1 MACRRPSFPDLRV
14 VCPKYVSLLSK
25 LRYALILF
33 WIAMLAVSIAG
44 AIHIYDHIDN
54 NFQVLPTFPSW
65 HAAEAVKRLYG
76 SEATLTPEVL
86 LVELPESSVYDLI
99 TDGLINNITM
109 KVEDFWKDSSGVS
122 IQGYTSAQALP
133 GGARLFVSDNNK
145 SSIMTV
151 MFSHNWTTNE
161 IYRQEQEVVGI
172 LQNDFASFNLSVQF
186 SGPHTLIKE
195 IPAIL
200 EIDLLIIHLF
210 VLPLAFAVLAF
221 SLRSWRLL
229 LLPLCNIILS
239 LSTCGAFLYLL
250 TLLVA
255 ADSAAPIM
263 MAAIALA
270 LSIDYSLIL
279 LSRFREEIV
288 VRKRSVE
295 ESCIEMLRTSGSVIV
310 SSGGILLCCFIWIL
324 LIPTFGHV
332 ALTFII
338 SLTCSISLNLMVIPT
353 LILTFPSFFANF
365 NCCSLCCCRK
375 NGTTG
380 DTLASERCGGRCC
393 RFDPP
398 LWFSWGRIA
407 TTKYALLAS
416 IVIAVVL
423 SILLGWSCAYLRL
436 TNDVHLLTP
445 RSSSIAKVIDDLV
458 RLFPPGIGGP
468 YVLVF
473 EVANSSTVL
482 SEPFWSTAMV
492 ASESIDTKLLA
503 DQSHAAMIGLFY
515 TRVPNEKPMILSLP
529 LVEHLLN
536 PSCITS
542 ICIGVQTAFNE
553 SVNADHTALKVTV
566 LSDQPPTSTSSSE
579 FVHRLRD
586 VVDDLNAEH
595 GHVFKV
601 WISGI
606 SAISADVNNAVA
618 SSVPQFVG
626 ATAGTCLLAIGIVYK
641 SVMIPI
647 RSIFT
652 IALTIIVG
660 FGVLVATH
668 QLGLLQ
674 FLHIESISPA
684 VTSEISWMVVTIG
697 FSIILGLALDYDI
710 FLLGRIVEEH
720 ENGLSDE
727 AAIQVGVWKTGPV
740 ISMAG
745 TIMTIAFSGLLFSSV
760 PMMNQAGVLLV
771 TAVIFDTFVMRPL
784 ITPSLLKAIG
794 RLNWWP
800 RKSPPIVC
808 NDVMDILNRD
818 RGVESTDEGSKDNT
832 CRVEDLDVF

>member
-1 MACRRPSFPDLRV
+1 MTRFCV
-14 VCPKYVSLLSK
+14 VSVPNSRQFIPKYVAALK
-25 LRYALILF
+25 RFRYVLIAF
-33 WIAMLAVSIAG
+33 WAVSFSL
-44 AIHIYDHIDN
+44 AIVGTLHVYEHVN
-54 NFQVLPTFPSW
+54 NTILPPRGYPSW
-65 HAAEAVKRLYG
+65 HAVRAVERLYG

-86 LVELPESSVYDLI
+86 LVELPESSAYDII

-133 GGARLFVSDNNK
+133 GVARLFVSDNNK

-161 IYRQEQEVVGI
+161 IYRQEQEVI
-172 LQNDFASFNLSVQF
+172 IMLENDFASFNLDVQF
-186 SGPHTLIKE
+186 SGPHTFAKE
-195 IPAIL
+195 VPAIL
-200 EIDLLIIHLF
+200 ERDLLIIHIF
-210 VLPLAFAVLAF
+210 VIPITFVVLAI

-229 LLPLCNIILS
+229 LLQ
-239 LSTCGAFLYLL
+239 
-250 TLLVA
+250 LLVIA
-255 ADSAAPIM
+255 MSVTYSCASLYIISMWIRASSASPILT
-263 MAAIALA
+263 IVILLA

-279 LSRFREEIV
+279 LTRFHEEV
-288 VRKRSVE
+288 VRQE
-295 ESCIEMLRTSGSVIV
+295 QTIEDACIEMLRTSGGVV
-310 SSGGILLCCFIWIL
+310 LASGGILVLCFAWIL
-324 LIPTFGHV
+324 VVQTFTSVALSFVISLLHCITLTLTVTPTF
-332 ALTFII
+332 
-338 SLTCSISLNLMVIPT
+338 
-353 LILTFPSFFANF
+353 ILAFPRFFADF
-365 NCCSLCCCRK
+365 DSFLCPKCDTVDEGASSNQRCR
-375 NGTTG
+375 
-380 DTLASERCGGRCC
+380 GGRCC

-398 LWFSWGRIA
+398 LWFRWGRFA

-423 SILLGWSCAYLRL
+423 SIVLGWSCSKILLSNHVRQYL
-436 TNDVHLLTP
+436 P
-445 RSSSIAKVIDDLV
+445 RGSSVADLDKQASAK
-458 RLFPPGIGGP
+458 FPSGIGGP

-473 EVANSSTVL
+473 EATTDSTVL

-492 ASESIDTKLLA
+492 ASESIDTILLA

-529 LVEHLLN
+529 LVEQLLN

-601 WISGI
+601 WLIGM
-606 SAISADVNNAVA
+606 SASTTDAGV
-618 SSVPQFVG
+618 SLSREVPLFMG

-808 NDVMDILNRD
+808 NDAMDILYK
-818 RGVESTDEGSKDNT
+818 EKQSTCSGIISDQS
-832 CRVEDLDVF
+832 